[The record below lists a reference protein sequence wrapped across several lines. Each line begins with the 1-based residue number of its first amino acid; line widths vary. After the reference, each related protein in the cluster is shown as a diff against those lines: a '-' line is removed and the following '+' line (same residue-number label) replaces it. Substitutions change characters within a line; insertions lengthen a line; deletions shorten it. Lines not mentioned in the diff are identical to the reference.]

1 MGPYGIMEKRYKH
14 KLNMLE
20 PGTRML
26 KWIGILILIG
36 VLLYVVRFRIAAFC
50 VWAAAGIIFVVLLIL
65 LAIEAHQDNV
75 LNEMAIEE
83 NKKNGEI

>member
-1 MGPYGIMEKRYKH
+1 MEEKRFKH

-26 KWIGILILIG
+26 KWIGILVLTGI
-36 VLLYVVRFRIAAFC
+36 LLYVINIRVAAYC
-50 VWAAAGIIFVVLLIL
+50 VWAAAGIIFAVLVIL
-65 LAIEAHQDNV
+65 LAAEAHQDNV
-75 LNEMAIEE
+75 MNEIAIKE

>member
-1 MGPYGIMEKRYKH
+1 MGEEKRFKH

-26 KWIGILILIG
+26 KWIGILLLIG
-36 VLLYVVRFRIAAFC
+36 ILLFVFHLRKAVFC
-50 VWAAAGIIFVVLLIL
+50 IWAIAGIIFAVLMIL

-75 LNEMAIEE
+75 LNEIAIKE
-83 NKKNGEI
+83 NKKNGLL